1 MGGGRHPASA
11 GRSAMATGG
20 RSLSRTPCPPVRAAR
35 RSRSTP
41 NLSPTI
47 GDDTADDHWT
57 AVRPF
62 DRLARGAVHLEIM
75 AFDELVGGPTAK
87 PGERPWSHATRPKG
101 LVGVGSVARDWHG
114 RGRNPCSAKPPA
126 LQTRTARIQ
135 SRDGD
140 GIRRV
145 RERGRSSGVEH
156 NLAKVGVEGSNPF
169 ARSKYIRHLPHSGG
183 ANELRRTALNART
196 GDEQH

>member
-1 MGGGRHPASA
+1 
-11 GRSAMATGG
+11 MATGG
-20 RSLSRTPCPPVRAAR
+20 RSLSRTPFPPVRSAR
-35 RSRSTP
+35 RSRRAPEPAPDHRRRCCESRP
-41 NLSPTI
+41 
-47 GDDTADDHWT
+47 ADRRP